1 MTGVRGRHVLIV
13 EDDEVTAFV
22 LQEWLGACGYRTSV
36 ASNGAEGIA
45 KFNAE
50 RPDIALVDVLL
61 PRKDGYDVCFAM
73 KKSEHGRHTPVVL
86 MSAIY
91 RDKDKAEQLVK
102 DAHAD
107 GFLLKPFDL
116 DVVASRVEELVN
128 KS

>member
-13 EDDEVTAFV
+13 EDDEITAFV
-22 LQEWLGACGYRTSV
+22 LQEWLGACGYRTTV
-36 ASNGAEGIA
+36 ASNGADGVA
-45 KFNAE
+45 KFVEE

-73 KKSEHGRHTPVVL
+73 KKSEHGKHTPVIL

-91 RDKDKAEQLVK
+91 RDQDKAEQLVH
-102 DAHAD
+102 DALAD

-116 DVVASRVEELVN
+116 DVVAARVQALVG